1 VLSVTPADT
10 DPAGSY
16 LPLPGVMLWLTPS
29 PPVTLD
35 YDERAGVLYV
45 RHEGTTLAKTLP
57 SVDDLTW
64 MHVDA
69 DGYVIGLT
77 IEAADKMT
85 EAQLDEHP
93 EAGDIPLAMRLAVRA
108 WLTRPAEGSGRVS
121 HARTARRMAS
131 AHGRQPARVRALHA
145 VVAQG
150 YPPDARVE
158 DRVHAGIVRGPV
170 PGAQHEKVHV
180 QAVVVGGPGH
190 PADVD
195 AGSNQIEPVVESQ
208 SHGVESAPRRGG
220 VTRQRPPWTAP
231 PTRAPWPC

>member
-1 VLSVTPADT
+1 MTPADVGDLTPLDVIEVYDGSPCLFTTRVAGALYLAYVADAGDVEALRLVPTTEAMLADLDACRLPLRDALTRAGAWIVRRTWEGEVLSVTPADT

-85 EAQLDEHP
+85 EAQWDEHP

-108 WLTRPAEGSGRVS
+108 WLTRPDP
-121 HARTARRMAS
+121 S
-131 AHGRQPARVRALHA
+131 AG
-145 VVAQG
+145 
-150 YPPDARVE
+150 
-158 DRVHAGIVRGPV
+158 
-170 PGAQHEKVHV
+170 
-180 QAVVVGGPGH
+180 
-190 PADVD
+190 
-195 AGSNQIEPVVESQ
+195 
-208 SHGVESAPRRGG
+208 
-220 VTRQRPPWTAP
+220 
-231 PTRAPWPC
+231 